1 MSEELQHI
9 IPIPAAQIR
18 DTFAAY
24 QTTSQF
30 YQEVRSRHALNTYC
44 AWYYDT
50 AKRHRQELQQMRG
63 ELNILSWFR
72 GGKKR

>member
-9 IPIPAAQIR
+9 IPAPAAQTVR

-30 YQEVRSRHALNTYC
+30 YREVRSRHSLNVYC
-44 AWYYDT
+44 QWYYTT
-50 AKRHRQELQQMRG
+50 AERHRLELHQMRG

-72 GGKKR
+72 GKRR